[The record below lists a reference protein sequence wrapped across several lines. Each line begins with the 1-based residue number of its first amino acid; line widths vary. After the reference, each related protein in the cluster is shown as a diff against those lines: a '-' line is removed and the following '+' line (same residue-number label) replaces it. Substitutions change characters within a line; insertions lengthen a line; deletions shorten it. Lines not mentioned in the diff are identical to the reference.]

1 MTVKCIVN
9 GKRSYLR
16 KERQSM
22 SDEEDFLEELIAES
36 TRRNPEFPQLME
48 AAAQRRREARARGE
62 DPNAEPE
69 EDEADN
75 AEEQSTT
82 SQAQR

>member
-1 MTVKCIVN
+1 
-9 GKRSYLR
+9 
-16 KERQSM
+16 M

-36 TRRNPEFPQLME
+36 TRQDPEFPKLME

-69 EDEADN
+69 EDEADKT
-75 AEEQSTT
+75 AERSTISHT
-82 SQAQR
+82 KR

>member
-1 MTVKCIVN
+1 
-9 GKRSYLR
+9 
-16 KERQSM
+16 M

-36 TRRNPEFPQLME
+36 TRQDPEFPKLME

-69 EDEADN
+69 EDEADKT
-75 AEEQSTT
+75 EERSTISHT
-82 SQAQR
+82 KR

>member
-1 MTVKCIVN
+1 
-9 GKRSYLR
+9 
-16 KERQSM
+16 M

-36 TRRNPEFPQLME
+36 TKLNPDFPKMME

-69 EDEADN
+69 EDVADK
-75 AEEQSTT
+75 AKEQSTA